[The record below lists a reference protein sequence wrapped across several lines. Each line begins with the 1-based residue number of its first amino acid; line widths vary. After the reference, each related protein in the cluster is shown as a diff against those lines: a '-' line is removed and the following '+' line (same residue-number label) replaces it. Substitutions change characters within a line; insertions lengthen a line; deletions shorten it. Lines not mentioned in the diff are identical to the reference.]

1 MFLTAVYAKYNAN
14 ERQDLWCSLE
24 NTHMMI
30 DGPWCIGGDFNVIL
44 DPAEKQGGRPH
55 RMYKSLDF
63 SSCMDNCEVKDL
75 GYVGPKFTWC
85 NNWEARRRIW
95 KRLDRVFVNDL
106 WCQTMQNNVV
116 KHLPRT
122 GSDHRPL
129 LLKCYNKNNNS
140 IKYFKFLDFWTEQ
153 PSFMNLVE
161 DVWNSNISR
170 NALWIL
176 QQKLK
181 KLSKRLTQW

>member
-1 MFLTAVYAKYNAN
+1 
-14 ERQDLWCSLE
+14 
-24 NTHMMI
+24 
-30 DGPWCIGGDFNVIL
+30 
-44 DPAEKQGGRPH
+44 
-55 RMYKSLDF
+55 
-63 SSCMDNCEVKDL
+63 MDNCEVKDL

-161 DVWNSNISR
+161 DVWNSNISG